1 MLDAAEWGWLERQL
15 TGGFDHLLIATSLP
29 LLLAPGL
36 HYLEAWNEAV
46 CAGAWGQRCASI
58 GEHLRQRL
66 DLEHWAAF
74 ESSFTRLVELI
85 RAVGA
90 GELGSPP
97 ASIGVLSGDVH
108 HGYLAEAAFAKR
120 AGGRS
125 ERRLSSG
132 VLSVPPPARASRAD
146 GGARRHV
153 ALGNGDHPGAG
164 TRRRSQSARP
174 ELEVGPSDVR

>member
-1 MLDAAEWGWLERQL
+1 MRRSVPARG
-15 TGGFDHLLIATSLP
+15 ATM
-29 LLLAPGL
+29 
-36 HYLEAWNEAV
+36 
-46 CAGAWGQRCASI
+46 C
-58 GEHLRQRL
+58 EHLRQRL

-120 AGGRS
+120 AGVQSVVYQAVCSPFRHPLALHERTAVRAAMSRS
-125 ERRLSSG
+125 ATAITRAL
-132 VLSVPPPARASRAD
+132 ARAAGVKAPALSWKSETPTFDNQVAALALAGRH
-146 GGARRHV
+146 ARLTIERTR
-153 ALGNGDHPGAG
+153 GNWHDP
-164 TRRRSQSARP
+164 T
-174 ELEVGPSDVR
+174 LETVIERKLT